1 MATVID
7 SLVVLLGLD
16 VSDYKKNEEEAAKA
30 TAGTAAKVT
39 TAQKKSNDKRRQIDR
54 EQQKRTRESANEE
67 KKRADSTVAGFKNV
81 ALQASALF
89 LGFDSIKGFIGLLGN
104 LNSNEAGLGRLGHN
118 LGVNVHEMNTWGL
131 AATRIGGKAEDVQA
145 AFANVSK
152 SITDLNVNAQ
162 VSPLFLL
169 AQRMGLDIRN
179 VTDKTKFLL
188 DLGDKLRLYTAQHG
202 RDAAFN
208 IAAQAGIDATTFNL
222 VTADN
227 ARAMLAE
234 AEKLN
239 NITEATAAAAAK
251 TQSKIE
257 ALKQRGESIVR
268 EAGHII
274 TEPAVDAVNNGISSI
289 QDQAQAAAALVHGN
303 FSDAWNLLK
312 HSAGITGVVEDRAE
326 LDAAL
331 TRGEEYAKLPAG
343 LLHTIAQIESNMNPR
358 AVNKKTGATGLMQL
372 MPGTFG
378 KDVGK
383 DTFKDIDTAAAEIAR
398 LAKHYGGDYVLA
410 AEAYNFGQ
418 GNLDHFLKGD
428 INPKT
433 GKKFELPTET
443 KNYGARVAATPGLS
457 RANTASAGAGATNT
471 TNVSVGQVTVNT
483 AATDSNGVAS
493 GLASAVK
500 RQTYTAQA
508 NSGITQ

>member
-1 MATVID
+1 MATIID
-7 SLVVLLGLD
+7 ALLVTLGLD
-16 VSDYKKNEEEAAKA
+16 VSDYKKGEEEAAKA

-54 EQQKRTRESANEE
+54 EQQKRTREAANEE

-89 LGFDSIKGFIGLLGN
+89 LGFDSIKGFVSLLGE

-118 LGVNVHEMNTWGL
+118 LGINTHELNTWGL

-188 DLGDKLRLYTAQHG
+188 DLGDKLRTYSVQHG

-208 IAAQAGIDATTFNL
+208 IAAQAGLDATTFNL

-239 NITEATAAAAAK
+239 NVTEATAAEAAK
-251 TQSKIE
+251 TQAKIE
-257 ALKQRGESIVR
+257 KLKQRGTAIVR
-268 EAGHII
+268 DIGHNI
-274 TEPAVDAVNNGISSI
+274 TEPVVDFV
-289 QDQAQAAAALVHGN
+289 DQSMTASGYQLEALNEAAHGD
-303 FSDAWNLLK
+303 FSKAWN
-312 HSAGITGVVEDRAE
+312 SIRNSFGGGVVEDRGE

-331 TRGEEYAKLPAG
+331 TRGEEFAKLPAG

-410 AEAYNFGQ
+410 AEAYNWGQ
-418 GNLDHFLKGD
+418 GNLDHYLKGD
-428 INPKT
+428 IDPKT
-433 GKKFELPTET
+433 GHKYVLPKET
-443 KNYGARVAATPGLS
+443 QNYAARVAASPGVARTQTAAGGS
-457 RANTASAGAGATNT
+457 TTANTT
-471 TNVSVGQVTVNT
+471 TVTTGPITVNT
-483 AATDSNGVAS
+483 NATDANGVAA
-493 GLASAVK
+493 GFAGAVK

-508 NSGITQ
+508 NTGQTQ